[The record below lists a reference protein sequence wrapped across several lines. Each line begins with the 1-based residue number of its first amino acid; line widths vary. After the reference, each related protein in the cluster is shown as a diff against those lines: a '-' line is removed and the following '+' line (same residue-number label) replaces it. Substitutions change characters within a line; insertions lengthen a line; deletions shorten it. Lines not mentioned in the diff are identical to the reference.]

1 MRIDLL
7 VLGASLSLLT
17 ACPPAEPDEPKWQE
31 VHEGLDGA
39 LLSVWGTSSTDVWA
53 VGADTRDGKGPLV
66 IHYDGE
72 SWSRLESG
80 LTEGDF
86 WWVFG
91 FEGGPI
97 YMGGDGGVIVEYD
110 TGTFTVMDTP
120 GDKTVFGIWGS
131 SPSDMWA
138 VGGASDATGG
148 FAWRLNAGV
157 WEPEPSLPADVEANA
172 AIWKVFG
179 FGADDAWLVGSNG
192 VALHWS
198 DGALTAGETGVGSSL
213 FTVHGHDGEYVAV
226 GGLASGVIV
235 ENTNGTWENVTPDPP
250 PMGLSGVAIADDG
263 SGIAVGLFGGV
274 YLREDGAWR
283 AEDPDLGLAQNLHGA
298 WIDDQGGL
306 WAVGGQTL
314 SPPLTDG
321 VLIHRGV
328 SEVSPGGL

>member
-1 MRIDLL
+1 LT
-7 VLGASLSLLT
+7 LLT
-17 ACPPAEPDEPKWQE
+17 ACPPSEPDPPEAQWRL
-31 VHEGLDGA
+31 VHEDLDGA

-72 SWSRLESG
+72 AWTRVETG
-80 LTEGDF
+80 LTQGDL

-110 TGTFTVMDTP
+110 GDQFSVMDTP
-120 GDKTVFGIWGS
+120 GDLTVFGIWGS
-131 SPSDMWA
+131 SPTDMWA

-148 FAWRLNAGV
+148 FAWRLNAGI
-157 WEPEPSLPADVEANA
+157 WEPEPTVPADVESTA
-172 AIWKVFG
+172 ALWKVYG
-179 FGADDAWLVGSNG
+179 FGADDAWIVGSNG
-192 VALHWS
+192 VALRWN
-198 DGALTAGETGVGSSL
+198 DGQLTHGDTGVGSSL

-235 ENTNGTWENVTPDPP
+235 ENADGTWKNVTPDPL
-250 PMGLSGVAIADDG
+250 PMGLSGVAMGEDG
-263 SGIAVGLFGGV
+263 TGIAVGLFGGLYV
-274 YLREDGAWR
+274 RENGAWR
-283 AEDPDLGLAQNLHGA
+283 AEDAGLGLAQNLHGA
-298 WIDDQGGL
+298 WIDDKGEL

-321 VLIHRGV
+321 VLIHWGL
-328 SEVSPGGL
+328 SEVSPEGL